1 MIYDVIVIGGG
12 AAGYFAAINC
22 AEARRDFKVLILE
35 RGKEVLNKVR
45 ISGGGRCNL
54 THNCPDPT
62 ELIKNYPRGSREL
75 RGPFYEFGQ
84 PETLDWFHKRGVNT
98 KIESDGRMFPT
109 TDKSQTIMDCLT
121 TSAKKA
127 GVELQLGS
135 RVTDLEKQEDGSW
148 KVLFA
153 HQKPLFAKKVMV
165 AAGSSNGL
173 WKILERLG
181 HTIVK
186 PVPSLFT
193 FNIKDPRI
201 ASLMGT
207 SIPEGHFSLI
217 SNFDKKARRK
227 YQLESN
233 GSLLITHWGL
243 SGFGV
248 LRMSAWAARAL
259 ADLNYKA
266 DLKVNWLHPQ
276 RETEVESKLL
286 KLKSEWSKKTVQSLS
301 PFPTITARL
310 WKSFSNHALN
320 NVEKNWADLNKKDLK
335 QLTENL
341 SNATYNIN
349 GKSTF
354 KEEFVTAGGVTLKEI
369 NFKRFESKLL
379 PNLFMAGEILDI
391 DAVTGGFNFQAAWT
405 GGWIAGRSMAEHSI

>member
-22 AEARRDFKVLILE
+22 AEARPDFRVLILE
-35 RGKEVLNKVR
+35 RGKDVLNKVR

-54 THNCPDPT
+54 THNCPIPE

-84 PETLDWFHKRGVNT
+84 PETLDWFHKRGVKT

-109 TDKSQTIMDCLT
+109 SDKSQTIMNCLT
-121 TSAKKA
+121 ASAEKA
-127 GVELQLGS
+127 GVELRLSS
-135 RVTDLEKQEDGSW
+135 RVTDLEPQKDESW

-153 HQKPLFAKKVMV
+153 HQKPIFTKKIMV
-165 AAGSSNGL
+165 AAGSSNSI
-173 WKILERLG
+173 WKILGKLG
-181 HTIVK
+181 HKIIE

-201 ASLMGT
+201 AGLMGT
-207 SIPEGHFSLI
+207 SIPEGHFSLV

-266 DLKVNWLHPQ
+266 TLQVNWLHPKTQ
-276 RETEVESKLL
+276 IEVEEKLL
-286 KLKSEWSKKTVQSLS
+286 NLKTDWSKKTVQSLS
-301 PFPTITARL
+301 PFQNITARL
-310 WKSFSNHALN
+310 WKSFVNHALEN
-320 NVEKNWADLNKKDLK
+320 KEKNWADLNKKELQ
-335 QLTENL
+335 QLTKNL
-341 SNATYNIN
+341 SNATFKIN

-354 KEEFVTAGGVTLKEI
+354 KEEFVTAGGVALKEI

-379 PNLFMAGEILDI
+379 PNLFMAGEILNI

-405 GGWIAGRSMAEHSI
+405 GGWIAGQAMAGNND